1 MRVFLRPLRLLCLL
15 CPLLALT
22 LLASAADVAAGMPG
36 NALQHQVDTLIE
48 SALPDFAKHASPL
61 CSDAEFLRRVTLD
74 LTATIPSSAAT
85 RRFLADT
92 TASAIKRARLIDR
105 LLASPAYARR
115 MQYLLDWILMERRT
129 SENVRSAAWQAYLR
143 QAAVENRPWD
153 QLAHEILVEGGGG
166 DSNTRPRARFYLDRE
181 FDLTVVTRDVGRIFL
196 GKDLECAQCHN
207 HPVVDA
213 YLQRHYYGLKA
224 FLDRSYVFT
233 DPKSKKKSLGEKAEG
248 DVTFTSAFDDTKGK
262 TSPRILDLAEIID
275 PDGSNKQ
282 YVTKPGKSAGG
293 VPRYSRRRQLGIA
306 VTAEQNRA
314 FRLNIANRLWAAM
327 MGRGLVEPL
336 DLAHAANPPSHP
348 ELLGLLGDQLHDHGY
363 DMKWFLGQLA
373 RTRTYQRSSLTRDAS
388 AQIALKHFGVGLLKP
403 LSPEQYAWAAMEATG
418 LLASTRTAARKKL
431 EADAAKAAKPATKPA
446 TKPDTQPATKPGGS
460 NNVAS
465 TISAAALET
474 AVDEVVAVHIKAFVT
489 QFAAE
494 GGQKTSFSATAPQ
507 ALFLVNGTLI
517 RDWLK
522 PTTSN
527 LTGRLSKLDDQPA
540 IAEELYIGILNR
552 PPTPAEQAEV
562 IGYLAATA
570 DRSAAITELT
580 WALLLSAEFRFN
592 H

>member
-1 MRVFLRPLRLLCLL
+1 MRVFPCPLR
-15 CPLLALT
+15 PLLALT
-22 LLASAADVAAGMPG
+22 LLASAADVAAEVPG
-36 NALQHQVDTLIE
+36 NALPHQVDTLIE
-48 SALPDFAKHASPL
+48 AALPDFAKHASPL

-74 LTATIPSSAAT
+74 LTATIPSSEAT

-92 TASAIKRARLIDR
+92 TASGTKRARLIDR

-115 MQYLLDWILMERRT
+115 MQYLLDWILMERRA
-129 SENVRSAAWQAYLR
+129 SENVPSAAWQAYLR

-166 DSNTRPRARFYLDRE
+166 DSNTRPRARFYLDRD
-181 FDLTVVTRDVGRIFL
+181 FDVTVVTRDVGRIFM

-275 PDGSNKQ
+275 PDGSNKE

-348 ELLGLLGDQLHDHGY
+348 ELLDLLGDQLHDHGY

-388 AQIALKHFGVGLLKP
+388 AQVALKHFAVGLLKP

-418 LLASTRTAARKKL
+418 LLASTRSAARKKL
-431 EADAAKAAKPATKPA
+431 EATAAKAAKPATKP
-446 TKPDTQPATKPGGS
+446 DGS
-460 NNVAS
+460 NKVAS
-465 TISAAALET
+465 TISAVALET

-570 DRSAAITELT
+570 DRTAAITELT

>member
-1 MRVFLRPLRLLCLL
+1 MRVFLYPLR
-15 CPLLALT
+15 PLLALLALMALMALM
-22 LLASAADVAAGMPG
+22 LLASAADVAAEVPG
-36 NALQHQVDTLIE
+36 NVLPHQVDTLIE
-48 SALPDFAKHASPL
+48 AALPDFAKHASPL

-74 LTATIPSSAAT
+74 LTATIPSSEAT

-92 TASAIKRARLIDR
+92 TASGTKRARLIDR

-115 MQYLLDWILMERRT
+115 MQYLLDWILMERRA
-129 SENVRSAAWQAYLR
+129 SENVPSAAWQAYLR

-153 QLAHEILVEGGGG
+153 QLAHEILIEGGGG
-166 DSNTRPRARFYLDRE
+166 DSNTRPRARFYLDRD
-181 FDLTVVTRDVGRIFL
+181 FDVTVVTRDVGRIFM

-275 PDGSNKQ
+275 PDGSNKE

-348 ELLGLLGDQLHDHGY
+348 ELLDLLGDQLHDHGY

-388 AQIALKHFGVGLLKP
+388 AQVALKHFAVGLLKP

-418 LLASTRTAARKKL
+418 LLASTRSAARKKL
-431 EADAAKAAKPATKPA
+431 EADAAKATKPA
-446 TKPDTQPATKPGGS
+446 TKPDGS
-460 NNVAS
+460 SKVAG

-474 AVDEVVAVHIKAFVT
+474 AVDEVVAVHIKSFVS

-570 DRSAAITELT
+570 DRTAAITELT

>member
-1 MRVFLRPLRLLCLL
+1 MRVFLYPLR
-15 CPLLALT
+15 PLLALMR
-22 LLASAADVAAGMPG
+22 LASAADVAAEVPG
-36 NALQHQVDTLIE
+36 NVLPHQVDTLIE
-48 SALPDFAKHASPL
+48 AALPDFAKHASPL

-74 LTATIPSSAAT
+74 LTATIPSSEAT

-92 TASAIKRARLIDR
+92 TASGTKRARLIDR
-105 LLASPAYARR
+105 LLASLAYARR
-115 MQYLLDWILMERRT
+115 MQYLLDWILMERRA
-129 SENVRSAAWQAYLR
+129 SENVPSAAWQAYLR

-153 QLAHEILVEGGGG
+153 QLAHEILIEGGGG
-166 DSNTRPRARFYLDRE
+166 DSNTRPRARFYLDRD
-181 FDLTVVTRDVGRIFL
+181 FDVTVVTRDVGRIFM

-275 PDGSNKQ
+275 PDGSNKE

-348 ELLGLLGDQLHDHGY
+348 ELLDLLGDQLHDHGY

-388 AQIALKHFGVGLLKP
+388 AQVALKHFAVGLLKP

-418 LLASTRTAARKKL
+418 LLASTRSAARKKL
-431 EADAAKAAKPATKPA
+431 EADAAKATKPA
-446 TKPDTQPATKPGGS
+446 TKPDGS
-460 NNVAS
+460 SKVAG

-474 AVDEVVAVHIKAFVT
+474 AVDEVVAVHIKSFVS

-570 DRSAAITELT
+570 DRTAAITELT

>member
-1 MRVFLRPLRLLCLL
+1 MRVFLYPLR
-15 CPLLALT
+15 PLLALM
-22 LLASAADVAAGMPG
+22 LLASAADVAAEVPG
-36 NALQHQVDTLIE
+36 NVLPHQVDTLIE
-48 SALPDFAKHASPL
+48 AALPDFAKHASPL

-74 LTATIPSSAAT
+74 LTATIPSSEAT

-92 TASAIKRARLIDR
+92 TASGTKRARLIDR

-115 MQYLLDWILMERRT
+115 MQYLLDWILMERRA
-129 SENVRSAAWQAYLR
+129 SENVPSAAWQAYLR

-153 QLAHEILVEGGGG
+153 QLAHEILIEGGGG
-166 DSNTRPRARFYLDRE
+166 DSNTRPRARFYLDRD
-181 FDLTVVTRDVGRIFL
+181 FDVTVVTRDVGRIFM

-275 PDGSNKQ
+275 PDGSNKE

-348 ELLGLLGDQLHDHGY
+348 ELLDLLGDQLHDHGY

-388 AQIALKHFGVGLLKP
+388 AQVALKHFAVGLLKP

-418 LLASTRTAARKKL
+418 LLASTRSAARKKL
-431 EADAAKAAKPATKPA
+431 EADAAKATKPA
-446 TKPDTQPATKPGGS
+446 TKPDGS
-460 NNVAS
+460 SKVAG

-474 AVDEVVAVHIKAFVT
+474 AVDEVVAVHIKSFVS

-570 DRSAAITELT
+570 DRTAAITELT

>member
-1 MRVFLRPLRLLCLL
+1 MRVFLYPLR
-15 CPLLALT
+15 PLLALM
-22 LLASAADVAAGMPG
+22 LLASAADVAAEVPG
-36 NALQHQVDTLIE
+36 NVLPHQVDTLIE
-48 SALPDFAKHASPL
+48 AALPDFAKHASPL

-74 LTATIPSSAAT
+74 LTATIPSSEAT

-92 TASAIKRARLIDR
+92 TASGTKRARLIDR

-115 MQYLLDWILMERRT
+115 MQYLLDWILMERRA
-129 SENVRSAAWQAYLR
+129 SENVPSAAWQAYLR

-153 QLAHEILVEGGGG
+153 QLAHEILIEGGGG
-166 DSNTRPRARFYLDRE
+166 DSNTRPRARFYLDRD
-181 FDLTVVTRDVGRIFL
+181 FDVTVVTRDVGRIFM

-348 ELLGLLGDQLHDHGY
+348 ELLDLLGDQLHDHGY

-388 AQIALKHFGVGLLKP
+388 AQVALKHFAVGLLKP

-418 LLASTRTAARKKL
+418 LLASTRSAARKKL
-431 EADAAKAAKPATKPA
+431 EADAAKATKPA
-446 TKPDTQPATKPGGS
+446 TKPDGS
-460 NNVAS
+460 SKVAG

-474 AVDEVVAVHIKAFVT
+474 AVDEVVAVHIKSFVS

-570 DRSAAITELT
+570 DRTAAITELT

>member
-1 MRVFLRPLRLLCLL
+1 MRVFLYPLRPLR
-15 CPLLALT
+15 PLLALMALM
-22 LLASAADVAAGMPG
+22 LLASAADVAAEVPG
-36 NALQHQVDTLIE
+36 NALPHQVDTLIE
-48 SALPDFAKHASPL
+48 AALPDFAKHASPL

-74 LTATIPSSAAT
+74 LTATIPSSEAT

-92 TASAIKRARLIDR
+92 TASGTKRARLIDR

-115 MQYLLDWILMERRT
+115 MQYLLDWILMERRA
-129 SENVRSAAWQAYLR
+129 SENVPSAAWQAYLR

-153 QLAHEILVEGGGG
+153 QLAHEILIEGGGG
-166 DSNTRPRARFYLDRE
+166 DSNTRPRARFYLDRD
-181 FDLTVVTRDVGRIFL
+181 FDVTVVTRDVGRIFM

-275 PDGSNKQ
+275 PDGSNKE

-348 ELLGLLGDQLHDHGY
+348 ELLDLLGDQLHDHGY

-388 AQIALKHFGVGLLKP
+388 AQVALKHFAVGLLKP

-418 LLASTRTAARKKL
+418 LLASTRSAARKKL
-431 EADAAKAAKPATKPA
+431 EADAAKATKPA
-446 TKPDTQPATKPGGS
+446 TKPDGS
-460 NNVAS
+460 SKVAG

-474 AVDEVVAVHIKAFVT
+474 AVDEVVAVHIKSFVS

-570 DRSAAITELT
+570 DRTAAITELT

>member
-1 MRVFLRPLRLLCLL
+1 MRVFLYPLR
-15 CPLLALT
+15 PLLALMALM
-22 LLASAADVAAGMPG
+22 LLASAADVAAEVPG
-36 NALQHQVDTLIE
+36 NVLPHQVDTLIE
-48 SALPDFAKHASPL
+48 AALPDFAKHASPL

-74 LTATIPSSAAT
+74 LTATIPSSEAT

-92 TASAIKRARLIDR
+92 TASGTKRARLIDR

-115 MQYLLDWILMERRT
+115 MQYLLDWILMERRA
-129 SENVRSAAWQAYLR
+129 SENVPSAAWQAYLR

-153 QLAHEILVEGGGG
+153 QLAHEILIEGGGG
-166 DSNTRPRARFYLDRE
+166 DSNTRPRARFYLDRD
-181 FDLTVVTRDVGRIFL
+181 FDVTVVTRDVGRIFM

-275 PDGSNKQ
+275 PDGSNKE

-348 ELLGLLGDQLHDHGY
+348 ELLDLLGDQLHDHGY

-388 AQIALKHFGVGLLKP
+388 AQVALKHFAVGLLKP

-418 LLASTRTAARKKL
+418 LLASTRSAARKKL
-431 EADAAKAAKPATKPA
+431 EADAAKATKPA
-446 TKPDTQPATKPGGS
+446 TKPDGS
-460 NNVAS
+460 SKVAG

-474 AVDEVVAVHIKAFVT
+474 AVDEVVAVHIKSFVS

-570 DRSAAITELT
+570 DRTAAITELT

>member
-1 MRVFLRPLRLLCLL
+1 MRVFLYPLR
-15 CPLLALT
+15 PLLALMALM
-22 LLASAADVAAGMPG
+22 LLASAADVAAEVPG
-36 NALQHQVDTLIE
+36 NALPHQVDTLIE
-48 SALPDFAKHASPL
+48 AALPDFAKHASPL

-74 LTATIPSSAAT
+74 LTATIPSSEAT

-92 TASAIKRARLIDR
+92 TASGTKRARLIDR

-115 MQYLLDWILMERRT
+115 MQYLLDWILMERRA
-129 SENVRSAAWQAYLR
+129 SENVPSAAWQAYLR

-153 QLAHEILVEGGGG
+153 QLAHEILIEGGGG
-166 DSNTRPRARFYLDRE
+166 DSNTRPRARFYLDRD
-181 FDLTVVTRDVGRIFL
+181 FDVTVVTRDVGRIFM

-275 PDGSNKQ
+275 PDGSNKE

-348 ELLGLLGDQLHDHGY
+348 ELLDLLGDQLHDHGY

-388 AQIALKHFGVGLLKP
+388 AQVALKHFAVGLLKP

-418 LLASTRTAARKKL
+418 LLASTRSAARKKL
-431 EADAAKAAKPATKPA
+431 EADAAKATKPA
-446 TKPDTQPATKPGGS
+446 TKPDGS
-460 NNVAS
+460 SKVAG

-474 AVDEVVAVHIKAFVT
+474 AVDEVVAVHIKSFVS

-570 DRSAAITELT
+570 DRTAAITELT

>member
-1 MRVFLRPLRLLCLL
+1 MRVFLYPLR
-15 CPLLALT
+15 PLLALMALM
-22 LLASAADVAAGMPG
+22 LLASAADVAAEVPG
-36 NALQHQVDTLIE
+36 NVLPHQVDTLIE
-48 SALPDFAKHASPL
+48 AALPDFAKHASPL

-74 LTATIPSSAAT
+74 LTATIPSSEAT

-92 TASAIKRARLIDR
+92 TASGTKRARLIDR

-115 MQYLLDWILMERRT
+115 MQYLLDWILMERRA
-129 SENVRSAAWQAYLR
+129 SENVPSAAWQAYLR

-166 DSNTRPRARFYLDRE
+166 DSNTRPRARFYLDRD
-181 FDLTVVTRDVGRIFL
+181 FDVTVVTRDVGRIFM

-348 ELLGLLGDQLHDHGY
+348 ELLDLLGDQLHDHGY

-388 AQIALKHFGVGLLKP
+388 AQVALKHFAVGLLKP

-418 LLASTRTAARKKL
+418 LLASTRSAARKKL
-431 EADAAKAAKPATKPA
+431 EADAAKATKPA
-446 TKPDTQPATKPGGS
+446 TKPDGS
-460 NNVAS
+460 SKVAG

-474 AVDEVVAVHIKAFVT
+474 AVDEVVAVHIKSFVS

-570 DRSAAITELT
+570 DRTAAITELT